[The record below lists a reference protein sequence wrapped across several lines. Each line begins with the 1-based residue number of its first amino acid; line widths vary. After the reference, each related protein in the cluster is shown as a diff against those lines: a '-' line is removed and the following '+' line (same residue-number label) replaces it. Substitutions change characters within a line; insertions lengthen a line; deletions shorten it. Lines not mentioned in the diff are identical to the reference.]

1 MDGGLSLYDTRFTS
15 PHRPNIEPIVSF
27 PGHVN
32 AYKHNLPVA
41 LTPSHDILF
50 AAGLDGRL
58 RAWSTRTGHPISSG
72 VEETQTFYTAP
83 SGSLSQYTRA
93 HALNVHPFET
103 RFSEP
108 LSALDVLEVEGRTY
122 LLGAAGNRVLRWA
135 LGHRAGLF
143 A

>member
-1 MDGGLSLYDTRFTS
+1 MDGNLALHDTRFTS
-15 PHRPNIEPIVSF
+15 PHRPDIEPVTSF
-27 PGHVN
+27 RGHVN
-32 AYKHNLPVA
+32 AYKHNLPIT
-41 LTPSHDILF
+41 LTPSRDVLF

-58 RAWSTRTGHPISSG
+58 RGWSTRLGHPISSG
-72 VEETQTFYTAP
+72 EETQTFNTAP

-93 HALNVHPFET
+93 HALNVNPFDT

-122 LLGAAGNRVLRWA
+122 LLGAAGNRVLRWT
-135 LGHRAGLF
+135 LGHRAGL